1 MQAMRCFFA
10 PMEGITGA
18 LFRRTHRRFFPGV
31 DRYFMP
37 FLSPSQHHVFTRR
50 ELRDILPE
58 QDGDLDA
65 VPQLLTRSGA
75 DFLWAAGELARMGYR
90 EVNLNLGCPSG
101 TVVAKKKGSG
111 FLFYTVE
118 LDRFLEQVVKE
129 LEPDGISVSVKTRIG
144 LNSPDE
150 FEDLMQIYNRY
161 PLKELIIHPRVR
173 SDFYANKPNLRVFG
187 EGAKQSSNP
196 VCYNGD
202 IFTREA
208 FTAFTEQFPQNQF
221 PMIESVML
229 GRGAVANPALFQQ
242 LKAVESTDPGPAQ
255 VTAPVTAPDMTPVT
269 HPGRE
274 KPAIPSKSALKAFHD
289 EIFNG
294 YRETMSGDR
303 NTLFKMKELW
313 FYMGGLFDG
322 KEEGIKEKQLK
333 KIKKSQKFPEY
344 LAAVDA
350 LFAEC
355 CFEN

>member
-1 MQAMRCFFA
+1 MKYYFA
-10 PMEGITGA
+10 PMEGITGYIYRSA
-18 LFRRTHRRFFPGV
+18 HHHNFGGV
-31 DRYFMP
+31 DRYFTP
-37 FLSPSQHHVFTRR
+37 FIATTQNHRLSSR
-50 ELRDILPE
+50 EKNDICPE
-58 QDGDLDA
+58 HNQGMRL
-65 VPQLLTRSGA
+65 VPQILTNKA
-75 DFLWAAGELARMGYR
+75 EDFIWAAREIAGYGYR

-173 SDFYANKPNLRVFG
+173 SDFYENRPNLSVFRA
-187 EGAKQSSNP
+187 GAKQSLNP

-242 LKAVESTDPGPAQ
+242 LKAVGN
-255 VTAPVTAPDMTPVT
+255 PD
-269 HPGRE
+269 
-274 KPAIPSKSALKAFHD
+274 KPSKSALKAFHD

-344 LAAVDA
+344 LAAVEEI
-350 LFAEC
+350 FAEC
-355 CFEN
+355 YFEN

>member
-1 MQAMRCFFA
+1 MKYYFA
-10 PMEGITGA
+10 PMEGITGYIYRSA
-18 LFRRTHRRFFPGV
+18 HHHNFGGV
-31 DRYFMP
+31 DRYFTP
-37 FLSPSQHHVFTRR
+37 FIATTQNHRLSSR
-50 ELRDILPE
+50 EKNDICPE
-58 QDGDLDA
+58 HNRGMSL
-65 VPQLLTRSGA
+65 VPQILTNKA
-75 DFLWAAGELARMGYR
+75 EDFIWAAREIAGYGYR

-144 LNSPDE
+144 LNSSDE

-173 SDFYANKPNLRVFG
+173 SDFYANKPNLSVFE

-208 FTAFTEQFPQNQF
+208 FTAFTEQFPLNQF

-242 LKAVESTDPGPAQ
+242 LKAVESTAPGTAQ
-255 VTAPVTAPDMTPVT
+255 VTAPVTAPGMAPVT
-269 HPGRE
+269 HPSRE

>member
-1 MQAMRCFFA
+1 MKYYFA
-10 PMEGITGA
+10 PMEGITGYIYRSA
-18 LFRRTHRRFFPGV
+18 HHRIFGGV
-31 DRYFMP
+31 DRYFTP
-37 FLSPSQHHVFTRR
+37 FIATTQNHRLSSR
-50 ELRDILPE
+50 EKNDICPE
-58 QDGDLDA
+58 HNREMSL
-65 VPQLLTRSGA
+65 VPQILTNKA
-75 DFLWAAGELARMGYR
+75 EDFIWASREIAGYGYR

-150 FEDLMQIYNRY
+150 FEDLMQVYNRY

-173 SDFYANKPNLRVFG
+173 SDFYANKPNLSVFG

-208 FTAFTEQFPQNQF
+208 FTAFTEQFPPNQF

-229 GRGAVANPALFQQ
+229 GRGAVSNPALFQQ
-242 LKAVESTDPGPAQ
+242 LKAAENTASG
-255 VTAPVTAPDMTPVT
+255 TAPGTDSVRENPD
-269 HPGRE
+269 
-274 KPAIPSKSALKAFHD
+274 KPSKSALKAFHD

-344 LAAVDA
+344 LAAVEEI
-350 LFAEC
+350 FAEC
-355 CFEN
+355 CF

>member
-1 MQAMRCFFA
+1 MKYYFA
-10 PMEGITGA
+10 PMEGITGYIYRSA
-18 LFRRTHRRFFPGV
+18 HHHNFGGV
-31 DRYFMP
+31 DRYFTP
-37 FLSPSQHHVFTRR
+37 FIATTQNHRLSSR
-50 ELRDILPE
+50 EKNDICPE
-58 QDGDLDA
+58 HNQGMRL
-65 VPQLLTRSGA
+65 VPQILTNKA
-75 DFLWAAGELARMGYR
+75 EDFIWAAREIAGYGYR

-173 SDFYANKPNLRVFG
+173 SDFYANKPNLSVFRA
-187 EGAKQSSNP
+187 GAKQSLNP

-242 LKAVESTDPGPAQ
+242 LKAVEN
-255 VTAPVTAPDMTPVT
+255 PD
-269 HPGRE
+269 
-274 KPAIPSKSALKAFHD
+274 KPSKSALKAFHD

-344 LAAVDA
+344 LAAVEEI
-350 LFAEC
+350 FAEC
-355 CFEN
+355 YFEN